1 MDWFIEE
8 MKNPFSASMLAG
20 ILVFVF
26 MYVDGRV
33 SRKRVERSSY
43 IKNIAMT
50 MFVVGLVVYC
60 ISAYGDLPQPG
71 VSSGN
76 TGMTGGSKSEINYN
90 TGDIRMNM
98 PDW

>member
-8 MKNPFSASMLAG
+8 MKNPFSASVLAG

-60 ISAYGDLPQPG
+60 ISAYSELPGPG
-71 VSSGN
+71 VGT
-76 TGMTGGSKSEINYN
+76 TGMTGGGSKSEINYN